1 MTVYNINIPGYVF
14 VNTKSPT
21 YAGGVGIYTS
31 QELEFI
37 RRRDLETA
45 EGGIES
51 CWIEITRTRQKNV
64 VIGCLYRHPLYDCG
78 KFHNMLQEILDNLN
92 KRGKEAFVPSD
103 ANIYLLH
110 YNRDSQTTD
119 YLDMLFDLGYM
130 PLITKPRTTH
140 HSATLIDRI
149 YTNVP
154 HKVAKAG
161 ICLADISDH
170 LPVFCT
176 VANKLPLSKDN
187 KYFRDFSHFDN
198 VLFLSDLGKTDFHEL
213 VTNNINDS
221 MNNVISALQFL
232 TDNHVPL
239 RKQSN
244 KQMKQ
249 LAKPWLTKAALNSI
263 KQRQKLF
270 VTHFLNND
278 PEKVKFYKTY
288 NNKLN
293 RSKEAAK
300 KLYF

>member
-1 MTVYNINIPGYVF
+1 M
-14 VNTKSPT
+14 
-21 YAGGVGIYTS
+21 
-31 QELEFI
+31 
-37 RRRDLETA
+37 
-45 EGGIES
+45 
-51 CWIEITRTRQKNV
+51 
-64 VIGCLYRHPLYDCG
+64 YDCG

-110 YNRDSQTTD
+110 YNRDSQNNR
-119 YLDMLFDLGYM
+119 LLGYAFRFG
-130 PLITKPRTTH
+130 LITKLRISH
-140 HSATLIDRI
+140 HSASLIDHI

-187 KYFRDFSHFDN
+187 KYFRDFSHFYRD
-198 VLFLSDLGKTDFHEL
+198 LFLSDLGKIDFHEL
-213 VTNNINDS
+213 VTNNINAS

-239 RKQSN
+239 RKQTN

-263 KQRQKLF
+263 KQR
-270 VTHFLNND
+270 
-278 PEKVKFYKTY
+278 
-288 NNKLN
+288 
-293 RSKEAAK
+293 
-300 KLYF
+300 